1 MSMKQDFVNEIE
13 GLLNSLGNY
22 EWQSEGAKT
31 YWDALRTSKEVQKPL
46 FTDNGKLILK
56 FLQEHS
62 EIPIW
67 KSRDIAEGIFIS
79 SRSVS
84 GAIRKLVSDGY
95 VEKMGQNPVI
105 YSITE
110 KGMNI
115 NLEEI
120 TE

>member
-1 MSMKQDFVNEIE
+1 MSMKQDFITEIE

-31 YWDALRTSKEVQKPL
+31 YWEALQTSKEVSKKQ

-56 FLQEHS
+56 FLQDHK
-62 EIPIW
+62 EINMW
-67 KSRDIAEGIFIS
+67 KARDIADGIFVS

-84 GAIRKLVSDGY
+84 GSIRKLIADGY
-95 VEKMGQNPVI
+95 VEKIGQNPVI
-105 YSITE
+105 YSITQ
-110 KGMNI
+110 KGI
-115 NLEEI
+115 DTNLEEI